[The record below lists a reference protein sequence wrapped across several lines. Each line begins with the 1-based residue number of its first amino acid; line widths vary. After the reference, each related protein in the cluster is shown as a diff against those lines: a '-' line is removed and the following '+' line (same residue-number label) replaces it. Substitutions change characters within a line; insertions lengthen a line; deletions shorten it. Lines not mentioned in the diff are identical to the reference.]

1 MNKRN
6 ERIEE
11 GQLNKENQSRQRDR
25 NQTRMKEDGA
35 GAECRN
41 GQLWGFFTHSLF
53 FFFFFTH

>member
-53 FFFFFTH
+53 FF